1 MRNKRPKCKL
11 TQGQDFEDIK
21 DEEHSL
27 DFDMKT
33 KKLYINKR
41 CH

>member
-27 DFDMKT
+27 DYDMKT
-33 KKLYINKR
+33 KKLYINNR